1 MNRSETKPKKFK
13 KFLDSIINYVE
24 RKTQKQEFIDPRSS
38 I

>member
-24 RKTQKQEFIDPRSS
+24 RKTQNKNL
-38 I
+38 

>member
-13 KFLDSIINYVE
+13 KFLVE